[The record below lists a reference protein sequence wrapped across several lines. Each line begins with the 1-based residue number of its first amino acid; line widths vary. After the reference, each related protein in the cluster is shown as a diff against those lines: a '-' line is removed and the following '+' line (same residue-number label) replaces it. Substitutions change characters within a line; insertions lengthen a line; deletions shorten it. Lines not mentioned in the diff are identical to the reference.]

1 MSTMTKQQL
10 KEALGVIWA
19 LVYRATQVPYL
30 AEEQTTQLQDALRII
45 SAEVAG
51 DDYFNRRASY
61 LAGCVRGTGI
71 LSVPSRKPKGTEEI
85 LSECQCLQRHLDSSS
100 SNDRN
105 A

>member
-1 MSTMTKQQL
+1 MTKQQL
-10 KEALGVIWA
+10 KEALSVIWA
-19 LVYRATQVPYL
+19 TVYRATQVPYL
-30 AEEQTTQLQDALRII
+30 TEDQTAELRNALGVI
-45 SAEVAG
+45 SVGMEG

-61 LAGCVRGTGI
+61 LHDCVRMSGI

-85 LSECQCLQRHLDSSS
+85 LGECQLLQRHLDRDN